1 MQYDSSINKQTMAYN
16 YWRLPLEPYVT
27 NAIDYY
33 RIDPTFE
40 PLKFYTMLRDEY
52 GAYVESGS
60 SFAYEKPYFFF
71 NKEEDL
77 TAFILR
83 FS

>member
-1 MQYDSSINKQTMAYN
+1 MRHYT
-16 YWRLPLEPYVT
+16 LPLEPYIT
-27 NAIDYY
+27 KAMEHY

-40 PLKFYTMLRDEY
+40 PLKFYTILKEEH
-52 GAYVESGS
+52 GAYIQSAS

-71 NKEEDL
+71 YTEQEKL
-77 TAFILR
+77 TFLLR